1 MPTLDEIED
10 YCQET
15 ESGALKIDGHD
26 NAILGAGYLGP
37 DGEYVLVYSEQR
49 ILGNLVWIDKMDPTE
64 AIEYFEF
71 NIKGAHMGPGTPI
84 IIDERNE
91 GQCIHGKDLNDY
103 CEPCGRINGG
113 D

>member
-1 MPTLDEIED
+1 
-10 YCQET
+10 
-15 ESGALKIDGHD
+15 
-26 NAILGAGYLGP
+26 
-37 DGEYVLVYSEQR
+37 
-49 ILGNLVWIDKMDPTE
+49 MDPTE